1 MYRHY
6 STDGQT
12 NDISIKEAH
21 ELMDSISNQWEDES
35 TDLGKLFVGVF
46 DWDYTSTDSGIELN
60 IPKLAVGGEI
70 PLNEAATKEFGFE
83 IYGDCFLKL
92 K

>member
-12 NDISIKEAH
+12 NDISIEEAH
-21 ELMDSISNQWEDES
+21 KLMDSISNQWEDES
-35 TDLGKLFVGVF
+35 TDLGKLYMGVF

-60 IPKLAVGGEI
+60 IPKLAGGGEI
-70 PLNEAATKEFGFE
+70 PLNKVATKEFGFE
-83 IYGDCFLKL
+83 IYGDCFLKI